1 MPISTLVTLLL
12 TAILIL
18 GGIYVAR
25 RGYVRSKGVLMAV
38 GLIVLLMIGY
48 LMIGGPRQTES
59 GLLLRR

>member
-1 MPISTLVTLLL
+1 MPISTLVTLLI

-48 LMIGGPRQTES
+48 LMIGGSAPD
-59 GLLLRR
+59 